1 MRKLT
6 CLIFGFC
13 TLLAFPSVGKCEL
26 PEGLPVYQIQMNLDT
41 SKHTVEVHQK
51 ATWTNRSDSPVSKIV
66 FVTHSNYIVPDSDIA
81 LMAKTLELLRLNPG
95 DSLGAKTPCL
105 EIKTVGI
112 LN

>member
-1 MRKLT
+1 M
-6 CLIFGFC
+6 
-13 TLLAFPSVGKCEL
+13 
-26 PEGLPVYQIQMNLDT
+26 
-41 SKHTVEVHQK
+41 VEVHQK

-112 LN
+112 LNKDGSVQKLKHQFTGPTKTTLEFD